1 MFFQRTLYR
10 QSLDVCFDSFRSVE
24 LLGILP
30 GRDKHR
36 DHTDQNHKLYF
47 LHANHLL
54 YPAVN
59 FPFPIFQLLLL
70 FAVLK

>member
-1 MFFQRTLYR
+1 MFRFVPFFRTAL
-10 QSLDVCFDSFRSVE
+10 
-24 LLGILP
+24 ILP
-30 GRDKHR
+30 GRDQHR
-36 DHTDQNHKLYF
+36 QHTNQNHEFYF
-47 LHANHLL
+47 LNADHLL